1 MRRLKVTIRS
11 ALSLETSF
19 IKTYEG
25 LGLLFIE
32 KNVLWNAW

>member
-1 MRRLKVTIRS
+1 MRRLKVPIRS

-19 IKTYEG
+19 IKSYEG

-32 KNVLWNAW
+32 KNVVWYAW